1 MSERILEH
9 CPRCGAAGLSRP
21 GVNNVVCPRCKFQLY
36 LNTAAAVCALIQD
49 DRGRL
54 LVTVRANDPKKGFWD
69 LPGGFVDPDESAE
82 QAVIREVREELGLRV
97 SSTHYLCSRPNAY
110 PFGGVT
116 YRTLDLAYVC
126 RVESAQRAVAADD
139 VQGIVYCR
147 PAQLDP
153 HRFGFDSI
161 RQIVEFFFKRTHP
174 L

>member
-21 GVNNVVCPRCKFQLY
+21 NVNKWVCPQCKFQLY

-82 QAVIREVREELGLRV
+82 HAVIREVREELGLRV
-97 SSTHYLCSRPNAY
+97 SSTDYLCSRPNSSY
-110 PFGGVT
+110 PFRGHHLQNTRSGLCLPS
-116 YRTLDLAYVC
+116 RMA
-126 RVESAQRAVAADD
+126 RA
-139 VQGIVYCR
+139 
-147 PAQLDP
+147 
-153 HRFGFDSI
+153 HF
-161 RQIVEFFFKRTHP
+161 
-174 L
+174 